1 MILFSILILIY
12 IIYKIINN
20 SIYNQQSNQFFNDF
34 KIITTRYTYIYY
46 YFISLKSLFIYSEK
60 DSRWNYTMNVMEN
73 MNNILDESNSDYNDV
88 LKHKMSSY
96 NEVEK
101 LLTILQY
108 NKNDS
113 SDIISEY
120 FCENVSTCQNYLK
133 SDDNLFNTGIDIGL
147 KNCFSFMNNIVMDYK
162 KLKNKTDVEEI
173 ISTITGPQFYE
184 FRKLRKCFSNIFY
197 YVQQKIY
204 SCFEHDQFNFR
215 KKYSIIIRK

>member
-1 MILFSILILIY
+1 
-12 IIYKIINN
+12 
-20 SIYNQQSNQFFNDF
+20 
-34 KIITTRYTYIYY
+34 
-46 YFISLKSLFIYSEK
+46 
-60 DSRWNYTMNVMEN
+60 MNVMEN
-73 MNNILDESNSDYNDV
+73 MNNVLDESNSDYNDV

-215 KKYSIIIRK
+215 KKYKQNIRLLNIISLLFSILIFLYVFIVIFITIRNFTKPIKDSTFRINHSFFYIKKYKYSSVKKDCSSLI